1 MIETASLLMTMP
13 ELLLTGAGLILLMVA
28 TFAGDNSARLVGWL
42 AVAALA
48 VAGLSLN
55 GLPSTGGEAFDGLYR
70 ADAFGAF
77 AKVLIYVAAAV
88 SIIIAPRFFATGNSG
103 IGGAIRAEYPVL
115 IIFATVGMGLM
126 VSAGDMLTLYVG
138 LELNSLAAYVLASFM
153 RQDGRSAEAGLKYFV
168 LGALAS
174 GILLYGISLLY
185 GFTGST
191 TSTGIAAA
199 MADGLS
205 NGERFGLVVVLA
217 ALAFKISAV
226 PFHMWTPDVYEGA
239 PTPVTA
245 FFASAPKVAAMA
257 LLVRVSMEAMGSALE
272 SWQQIVIF
280 VALASILFGAVAAI
294 GQSNIKRLLAY
305 SSINNV
311 GFALIGLAAGTAE
324 GVAAVMSYLAIY
336 VVMTLGSFL
345 CVLQM
350 RDADG
355 NPAVADHTWIS
366 YYTGQHLGNNNGEA
380 HGKLTAGYGA
390 RGANFA
396 EDSGKIGPEFGFG
409 QILGDYYASNDV
421 LVIKC
426 AWGGRDLAEKFR
438 PPSAVADRGGQV
450 GDFYSAI
457 IDYTREVLT
466 NLGTEFPEWSGQ
478 GYEIVGFGWH
488 QGYNDRIS
496 GPFSAEYKDNLPDL
510 IEDLRTVFNKPS
522 MPFVIAST
530 GMATG
535 LPEAPPYSGY
545 SEVEKA
551 QLWVAGV
558 TQPASVLST
567 DTRPFWRDPADSPAT
582 SGQGFHWN
590 HNAETLFLIGKSMG
604 DNMVTLLAP

>member
-13 ELLLTGAGLILLMVA
+13 ELLLTGFGLILLMVA
-28 TFAGDNSARLVGWL
+28 TFGGDGAARLVGWL
-42 AVAALA
+42 SVAALA
-48 VAGLSLN
+48 VAGWSLC
-55 GLPSTGGEAFDGLYR
+55 GLPSSGGEAFDGLYR

-103 IGGAIRAEYPVL
+103 IGGAIRAEYPIL

-191 TSTGIAAA
+191 SYSGIAAA
-199 MADGLS
+199 MADDLS
-205 NGERFGLVVVLA
+205 MGETFGLVFVLT

-257 LLVRVSMEAMGSALE
+257 LLVRVSMEAMGSAVE

-324 GVAAVMSYLAIY
+324 GVAAVLSYLAIY

-355 NPAVADHTWIS
+355 NPV
-366 YYTGQHLGNNNGEA
+366 
-380 HGKLTAGYGA
+380 
-390 RGANFA
+390 
-396 EDSGKIGPEFGFG
+396 ED
-409 QILGDYYASNDV
+409 
-421 LVIKC
+421 
-426 AWGGRDLAEKFR
+426 
-438 PPSAVADRGGQV
+438 
-450 GDFYSAI
+450 
-457 IDYTREVLT
+457 
-466 NLGTEFPEWSGQ
+466 
-478 GYEIVGFGWH
+478 
-488 QGYNDRIS
+488 
-496 GPFSAEYKDNLPDL
+496 
-510 IEDLRTVFNKPS
+510 
-522 MPFVIAST
+522 IASLA
-530 GMATG
+530 GLSQSRKGLAAAFAIFMFSLAGIPPLMGFWGKFLVFDAAVGAGLTG
-535 LPEAPPYSGY
+535 LAIFGIAASVIGAFYYLKIIKTIYFDE
-545 SEVEKA
+545 
-551 QLWVAGV
+551 
-558 TQPASVLST
+558 PASEYAPAGSGLENALIAISAAAIVLGYLLNPLL
-567 DTRPFWRDPADSPAT
+567 DAT
-582 SGQGFHWN
+582 SK
-590 HNAETLFLIGKSMG
+590 AAAAAL
-604 DNMVTLLAP
+604 

>member
-13 ELLLTGAGLILLMVA
+13 ELLLTGFGLILLMVA
-28 TFAGDNSARLVGWL
+28 TFGGDGAARLVSWL

-48 VAGLSLN
+48 VAGWSLC
-55 GLPSTGGEAFDGLYR
+55 GLPSSGGEAFDGLYR

-103 IGGAIRAEYPVL
+103 IGGAIRAEYPIL

-191 TSTGIAAA
+191 SYSGIAAA
-199 MADGLS
+199 MSDDLS
-205 NGERFGLVVVLA
+205 MGETFGLVFVLT

-257 LLVRVSMEAMGSALE
+257 LLVRVSMEAMGSAVE

-355 NPAVADHTWIS
+355 NPVEDIASLSGLSQSRKGLAAAFAIFMFSLAGIPPLMGFWAKFLVFDAAVGAGLTGLAIFGIAAS
-366 YYTGQHLGNNNGEA
+366 VVGAFYYLKIIKTIYFDEPA
-380 HGKLTAGYGA
+380 SEYAPAG
-390 RGANFA
+390 
-396 EDSGKIGPEFGFG
+396 
-409 QILGDYYASNDV
+409 
-421 LVIKC
+421 
-426 AWGGRDLAEKFR
+426 
-438 PPSAVADRGGQV
+438 SALENALIAVSA
-450 GDFYSAI
+450 AI
-457 IDYTREVLT
+457 IV
-466 NLGTEFPEWSGQ
+466 F
-478 GYEIVGFGWH
+478 GYLL
-488 QGYNDRIS
+488 NPLLD
-496 GPFSAEYKDNLPDL
+496 
-510 IEDLRTVFNKPS
+510 
-522 MPFVIAST
+522 
-530 GMATG
+530 
-535 LPEAPPYSGY
+535 
-545 SEVEKA
+545 
-551 QLWVAGV
+551 
-558 TQPASVLST
+558 
-567 DTRPFWRDPADSPAT
+567 AT
-582 SGQGFHWN
+582 SK
-590 HNAETLFLIGKSMG
+590 AAAAAL
-604 DNMVTLLAP
+604 